1 MTDTQKKAILIN
13 RSWVI
18 TLGIFLIVQFI
29 FMAVDG
35 TSWEPNIRD
44 SNDIAGRF
52 FRWVLQLELFTEWFT
67 PYSYPYFNLITL
79 VFIIVI
85 LAIAV
90 TEIFSNVFSKK

>member
-1 MTDTQKKAILIN
+1 MNSTFTKIMNIRN
-13 RSWVI
+13 WII
-18 TLGIFLIVQFI
+18 TLGLFLIVQLI

-52 FRWVLQLELFTEWFT
+52 FRWVLQLEFFTERFT

-90 TEIFSNVFSKK
+90 KELFSKIFPKK